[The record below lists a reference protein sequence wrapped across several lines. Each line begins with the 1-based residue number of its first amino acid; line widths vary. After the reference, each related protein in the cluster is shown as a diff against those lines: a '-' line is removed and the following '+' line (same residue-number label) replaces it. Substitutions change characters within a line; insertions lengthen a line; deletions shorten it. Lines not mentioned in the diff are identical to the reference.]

1 MAERAALLTS
11 LFLKGRLRSD
21 LTDAEQAALEKCVS
35 RTISIDPRSAL
46 VSRGQW
52 TECSYLIVEGTML
65 RHIDGR
71 KGERQLVTVN
81 ISGDFIDLHGYAMK
95 RLDHDISSLTQCV
108 LAQVPHEKIT
118 TLIEHFPHLGRALW
132 FSTLLDAAMHRE
144 WIFALGRLDAE
155 GRVAH
160 LILELVERL
169 RLVDQYQ
176 DNVMSIPLT
185 QRDYSEACGITAV
198 HANRIFRTLR
208 ERGAL
213 RPACNGGVKIL
224 DEDLLRSIAEFD
236 GAYLYGRGE
245 LSISSLRGN

>member
-81 ISGDFIDLHGYAMK
+81 ISRDFIDLHGYAMK

-118 TLIEHFPHLGRALW
+118 TLIENFPIWGARSGSPRCLMPQCTGNG
-132 FSTLLDAAMHRE
+132 FSRSDVSMPKGGLL
-144 WIFALGRLDAE
+144 I
-155 GRVAH
+155 
-160 LILELVERL
+160 
-169 RLVDQYQ
+169 
-176 DNVMSIPLT
+176 
-185 QRDYSEACGITAV
+185 
-198 HANRIFRTLR
+198 
-208 ERGAL
+208 
-213 RPACNGGVKIL
+213 
-224 DEDLLRSIAEFD
+224 
-236 GAYLYGRGE
+236 
-245 LSISSLRGN
+245 